1 MSTLAPEGRV
11 RDCLS
16 VIIPTL
22 RPASELGPLLA
33 SLDSDLW
40 PRDEVIVVQAGVEG
54 REPIDIAGTAHRMRV
69 LFSPRGRGIQLN
81 RGVASSHGDLLLFLH
96 SDSQLPGDFAGSIRR
111 ACADLR
117 VSLGCFSLAFR
128 PSSRTLDVISLW
140 ANLRT
145 RLFKMP
151 YGDQGLFCRR
161 EVWEK
166 AGGFQKA
173 YLMEDVDFVRQCR
186 KSGRIHPLRDRIF
199 TSPRRYVKY
208 GLWRA
213 SVMNHLTL
221 LRYFLGEDD
230 RALYARYYGHES
242 LLQRCDNDVSCR

>member
-1 MSTLAPEGRV
+1 MSTLASEGME

-22 RPASELGPLLA
+22 KPASELGLLLA

-40 PRDEVIVVQAGVEG
+40 PRDEVIVAQATEG
-54 REPIDIAGTAHRMRV
+54 APEPIEIAGTAHRMRV
-69 LFSPRGRGIQLN
+69 VFSPRGRGIQLN
-81 RGVASSHGDLLLFLH
+81 RGVAASHGRLLLFLH
-96 SDSQLPGDFAGSIRR
+96 SDSQLSGCFAGSIRR
-111 ACADLR
+111 VCADPR

-128 PSSRTLDVISLW
+128 PSNGTLDAIALW

-166 AGGFQKA
+166 AGGFRKA
-173 YLMEDVDFVRQCR
+173 YLMEDVDFVRECR
-186 KSGRIHPLRDRIF
+186 KIGRIHLLRDRVF

-208 GLWRA
+208 GFWRA

-230 RALYARYYGHES
+230 RRLYARYYGQEGTPRYEHGGS
-242 LLQRCDNDVSCR
+242 SG

>member
-1 MSTLAPEGRV
+1 MRTTAPEGMEP
-11 RDCLS
+11 DCLS

-33 SLDSDLW
+33 TLDSDLW
-40 PRDEVIVVQAGVEG
+40 PGDEVIVAQAAEGDPEPVE
-54 REPIDIAGTAHRMRV
+54 IAGTAHPMRV
-69 LFSPRGRGIQLN
+69 VFSPRGRGIQLN
-81 RGVASSHGDLLLFLH
+81 RGVAASHGGLLLFLH
-96 SDSQLPGDFAGSIRR
+96 SDSWLSGGFAGSIRR
-111 ACADLR
+111 VCADSR

-128 PSSRTLDVISLW
+128 PSNRTLDAIALW

-145 RLFKMP
+145 RLFRMP

-166 AGGFQKA
+166 AGGFRKG
-173 YLMEDVDFVRQCR
+173 YLMEDVDFVRECR
-186 KSGRIHPLRDRIF
+186 RIGCIHPLRDRIF

-208 GLWRA
+208 GFWRA
-213 SVMNHLTL
+213 SLMNHLTL

-230 RALYARYYGHES
+230 RSLYERYYGQE
-242 LLQRCDNDVSCR
+242 RACRGACRS